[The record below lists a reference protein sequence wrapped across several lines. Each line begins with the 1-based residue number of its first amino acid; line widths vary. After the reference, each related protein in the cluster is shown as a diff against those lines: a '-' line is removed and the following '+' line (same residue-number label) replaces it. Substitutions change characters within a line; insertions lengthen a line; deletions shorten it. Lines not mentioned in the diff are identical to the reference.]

1 MLFVSGGFYDGR
13 HTIVEPLGPPRFMLE
28 DSTGFRQDQLTRLLY
43 ALRKGVD
50 DIQKCGFRS
59 RVVDGTNNGI

>member
-13 HTIVEPLGPPRFMLE
+13 HTIVEPLGLPRFMLE
-28 DSTGFRQDQLTRLLY
+28 DSTGLRQDQLTRLLY

-50 DIQKCGFRS
+50 DLQKCS
-59 RVVDGTNNGI
+59 I